1 MFNKTPIFNL
11 NAVLREVKL
20 SADVL
25 RAWERRYQLPSPQRT
40 AGGHRLYSEYD
51 IEILKWLKA
60 RQDEGLS
67 ISRAVSLWRELAAS
81 GDPLANAGA
90 VIKPVETG
98 TAPAFANIGT
108 FREEWISACLAF
120 DSTAAENTL
129 NQALSLFS
137 IENVSLHVIQR
148 GLYEIGEKWMSGAA
162 SVQQEHFATALA
174 HNRLQALI
182 AGTPAPL
189 LDKTILVG
197 CPSGELHTIPGLL
210 LTLLLR
216 REGFK
221 VVYLG
226 ADIPIAQLSDT
237 ADSIKP
243 ALIILAAQ
251 RLPSARTLADSASV
265 LSEHRHQVAYGGL
278 VFTTTPELTTRISA
292 HYLGD
297 SLEGSIALI
306 KSLAM
311 QPQPVKPLQMQSET
325 NSRLLAEFEEHRG
338 LIEHKVLHAMRDNDK
353 EFTALQEI
361 NRFLG
366 DSIAA
371 SLALGNLG
379 FLNNEVLWVGQLN
392 RRVDVAGDIYPF
404 YMKSYQAAIQQELGE
419 VAAPIIDWFVSI
431 ENTRHSKE
439 N

>member
-1 MFNKTPIFNL
+1 M
-11 NAVLREVKL
+11 
-20 SADVL
+20 
-25 RAWERRYQLPSPQRT
+25 
-40 AGGHRLYSEYD
+40 
-51 IEILKWLKA
+51 
-60 RQDEGLS
+60 
-67 ISRAVSLWRELAAS
+67 
-81 GDPLANAGA
+81 
-90 VIKPVETG
+90 
-98 TAPAFANIGT
+98 AFALRLKQFVMAGHPIGQNKVDAGT
-108 FREEWISACLAF
+108 FDRPF
-120 DSTAAENTL
+120 
-129 NQALSLFS
+129 
-137 IENVSLHVIQR
+137 
-148 GLYEIGEKWMSGAA
+148 AA

>member
-1 MFNKTPIFNL
+1 MVNKTPIFNL
-11 NAVLREVKL
+11 NAVLREVNL

-51 IEILKWLKA
+51 IEILKWLKT
-60 RQDEGLS
+60 RQEEGLS
-67 ISRAVSLWRELAAS
+67 ISRAVSLWRELSAS
-81 GDPLANAGA
+81 GDPLANVKNPLGKSEAGYSA
-90 VIKPVETG
+90 
-98 TAPAFANIGT
+98 AFANIDT
-108 FREEWISACLAF
+108 FREQWISACMAF
-120 DSTAAENTL
+120 DATTAENIL

-137 IENVSLHVIQR
+137 IENVSLHIIQR
-148 GLYEIGEKWMSGAA
+148 GLYDVGEKWMTGSA

-189 LDKTILVG
+189 LDKTILIG

-226 ADIPIAQLSDT
+226 ADIPVAQLTET

-251 RLPSARTLADSASV
+251 RLPSARNLAETASLLSAR
-265 LSEHRHQVAYGGL
+265 HHQVAYGGL
-278 VFTTTPELTTRISA
+278 VFTTTPELTARIAA

-297 SLEGSIALI
+297 SLEGSISLI
-306 KSLAM
+306 KNLVL
-311 QPQPVKPLQMQSET
+311 QPLPLENPPVKTDAYPK
-325 NSRLLAEFEEHRG
+325 LLADFEEHRG
-338 LIEHKVLHAMRDNDK
+338 LIEHRVLHSMRDNGK
-353 EFTALQEI
+353 EFAALQEI

-366 DSIAA
+366 DSISAA
-371 SLALGNLG
+371 ISFGDLR
-379 FLNNEVLWVGQLN
+379 FLDREIVWVSKLN
-392 RRVDVAGDIYPF
+392 KRVDVGGDIYPF
-404 YMKSYQAAIQQELGE
+404 YMKSYQAAVQQELG
-419 VAAPIIDWFVSI
+419 VTAAPILDWFAAIDKTS
-431 ENTRHSKE
+431 HSKE
-439 N
+439 I

>member
-1 MFNKTPIFNL
+1 MVNKNPIFNL
-11 NAVLREVKL
+11 NAVLREVNL

-25 RAWERRYQLPSPQRT
+25 RVWERRYQLPAPQRT

-67 ISRAVSLWRELAAS
+67 ISRAVSLWRELSAS
-81 GDPLANAGA
+81 GDPLTNSSTSH
-90 VIKPVETG
+90 KHTETS
-98 TAPAFANIGT
+98 PAATFANIET
-108 FREEWISACLAF
+108 FRQQWIAACMAF
-120 DSTAAENTL
+120 DATTSENIL

-148 GLYEIGEKWMSGAA
+148 GLYEIGEKWMTGSA

-226 ADIPIAQLSDT
+226 ADIPVAQLAET

-243 ALIILAAQ
+243 ALIILSAQ
-251 RLPSARTLADSASV
+251 RLPSARSLAEAARV
-265 LSEHRHQVAYGGL
+265 LNARQHQMAYGGL
-278 VFTTTPELTTRISA
+278 VFTTTPELISRISA

-306 KSLAM
+306 KNLVS
-311 QPQPVKPLQMQSET
+311 QPQPVASPQMQPEAKT
-325 NSRLLAEFEEHRG
+325 ALLEEFEEHRG
-338 LIEHKVLHAMRDNDK
+338 LIEHQVLHAMRDNRK
-353 EFTALQEI
+353 EFSALQEI

-371 SLALGNLG
+371 CLAFGDLR
-379 FLNNEVLWVGQLN
+379 FLHQEMIWVGKLN
-392 RRVDVAGDIYPF
+392 RRVDSGGDIYPF
-404 YMKSYQAAIQQELGE
+404 YMKAYQAAIQQELGE
-419 VAAPIIDWFVSI
+419 VAAPILDWFTSI
-431 ENTRHSKE
+431 EKTRLSKE